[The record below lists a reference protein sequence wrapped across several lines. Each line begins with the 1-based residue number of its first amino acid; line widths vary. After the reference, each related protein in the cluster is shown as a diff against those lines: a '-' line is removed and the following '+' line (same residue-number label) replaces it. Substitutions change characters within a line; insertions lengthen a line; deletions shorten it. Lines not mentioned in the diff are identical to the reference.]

1 MFDEL
6 KGKAVLVT
14 GSSTGIGAAIAKG
27 FGRLGAT
34 VVVHYNASG
43 AAAEAVAAEI
53 RAQGGTVHLLQGDV
67 SDSAVAARVVDQA
80 AERCGG
86 RLDILVT
93 NAGAMV
99 ERRLIAECD
108 DALLDRVIDLNV
120 RSVIAGVRAAVPWF
134 RRAGKGN
141 IVNVTSIAARNGG
154 SAGAGIYAASKG
166 FVSTLTHGLA
176 KEHAKDNI
184 RVNAIAPGVILTP
197 FHDRYSTAAQLEAA
211 RGTIP
216 MGRFGTAEECAGAV
230 LFLATDAL
238 SAYITGQVI
247 EINGGQLMP

>member
-43 AAAEAVAAEI
+43 AAAEAVAGEI
-53 RAQGGTVHLLQGDV
+53 RAAGGRVHVVHGDV
-67 SDSAVAARVVDQA
+67 SDGAAAAGIVDQA

-86 RLDILVT
+86 RLDILVN
-93 NAGAMV
+93 NAGGMV
-99 ERRLIAECD
+99 ERRLIAEAD
-108 DALLDRVIDLNV
+108 DAVLDRVLDLNV
-120 RSVIAGVRAAVPWF
+120 RSVISATRAAIPWF
-134 RRAGKGN
+134 RRQGRGN
-141 IVNVTSIAARNGG
+141 IVNISSIAARNGG
-154 SAGAGIYAASKG
+154 SAGAGIYAAAKG

-176 KEHAKDNI
+176 KEHAKENI
-184 RVNAIAPGVILTP
+184 RVNAVSPGVILTP
-197 FHDRYSTAAQLEAA
+197 FHERYSTEAQLEAA
-211 RGTIP
+211 RVTIP
-216 MGRFGTAEECAGAV
+216 MGRFGSAEECVGAV

-238 SAYITGQVI
+238 SAYVTGQVI
-247 EINGGQLMP
+247 EVNGGQLMP

>member
-43 AAAEAVAAEI
+43 AAAEAVAGEI
-53 RAQGGTVHLLQGDV
+53 RAEGGTAHLLQGDV
-67 SDSAVAARVVDQA
+67 SDSAVAARIVDQA
-80 AERCGG
+80 AERCGN
-86 RLDILVT
+86 RLDILVN

-99 ERRLIAECD
+99 ERRLIAEYD
-108 DALLDRVIDLNV
+108 DALLDRVIDLNI
-120 RSVIAGVRAAVPWF
+120 RSVMAATRAAVPWF
-134 RRAGKGN
+134 RRQGKGN
-141 IVNVTSIAARNGG
+141 IVNISSIAARNGG

-176 KEHAKDNI
+176 KEHAKENI

-197 FHDRYSTAAQLEAA
+197 FHERYSTQAQLDAA
-211 RGTIP
+211 LGTIP
-216 MGRFGTAEECAGAV
+216 MARFGTAEDCVGIA

-247 EINGGQLMP
+247 EVNGGQLMP